1 MSEDFLLEDEDLYQ
15 QPEDDDLRETLNKHL
30 NDTEHDREVVH
41 KTMHALTDVMI
52 STSRDYDLAMNCKCV
67 LMEFYRRQGL
77 NEEEEIARIDAHA
90 HNLDEFDK
98 FMKARNGDLN
108 PKRISEQEFAHA
120 LDQLMESVDASNH
133 YIFKIQR
140 HWIAVFRVAA
150 DMQLIGENDYLGFCK
165 WIKKIHP
172 ASFRVKVTQGDLKQI
187 SNSDCYMKPY
197 EKWKFVPMGNVK
209 KKPYDAMVNV
219 VDYLK
224 KLLEKEGKVA

>member
-30 NDTEHDREVVH
+30 NVTEHDKEVVH
-41 KTMHALTDVMI
+41 NAMHALTDVMI
-52 STSRDYDLAMNCKCV
+52 SVSRNYEVAINCKWM
-67 LMEFYRRQGL
+67 LAEFNRRQGL
-77 NEEEEIARIDAHA
+77 NGDGEIARMEAHA
-90 HNLDEFDK
+90 HDLDEFDK
-98 FMKARNGDLN
+98 FKKARDGALN
-108 PKRISEQEFAHA
+108 PKRISEQDFAHA

-140 HWIAVFRVAA
+140 HWIAVFRVAV
-150 DMQLIGENDYLGFCK
+150 DMQLIGDNDYSGFCK
-165 WIKKIHP
+165 WIEEIHP

-219 VDYLK
+219 VDCFK
-224 KLLEKEGKVA
+224 KLLEKEVKVA

>member
-1 MSEDFLLEDEDLYQ
+1 MSEIEQ
-15 QPEDDDLRETLNKHL
+15 QPSGNLSAPRDDEGAMKSQNLPCKQEEAIRIIRLIVDVMNSTRDFKEANFCKRLLIDCSRKYHL
-30 NDTEHDREVVH
+30 NLD
-41 KTMHALTDVMI
+41 
-52 STSRDYDLAMNCKCV
+52 
-67 LMEFYRRQGL
+67 EFIEL
-77 NEEEEIARIDAHA
+77 VEAHA
-90 HNLDEFDK
+90 RDLDEFDK
-98 FMKARNGDLN
+98 FMKAKKGEQIS
-108 PKRISEQEFAHA
+108 KRLSEQDFAHA
-120 LDQLMESVDASNH
+120 IDQLMEALDESGH

-219 VDYLK
+219 VDCLK

>member
-30 NDTEHDREVVH
+30 NDTEHDKEVVH
-41 KTMHALTDVMI
+41 NAMHALTDVMI

-98 FMKARNGDLN
+98 FMKARNGD
-108 PKRISEQEFAHA
+108 
-120 LDQLMESVDASNH
+120 
-133 YIFKIQR
+133 
-140 HWIAVFRVAA
+140 
-150 DMQLIGENDYLGFCK
+150 
-165 WIKKIHP
+165 
-172 ASFRVKVTQGDLKQI
+172 
-187 SNSDCYMKPY
+187 SDCYMKPY

-219 VDYLK
+219 VDCLK

>member
-15 QPEDDDLRETLNKHL
+15 QPEDDDLRETLNKH
-30 NDTEHDREVVH
+30 
-41 KTMHALTDVMI
+41 
-52 STSRDYDLAMNCKCV
+52 
-67 LMEFYRRQGL
+67 
-77 NEEEEIARIDAHA
+77 
-90 HNLDEFDK
+90 
-98 FMKARNGDLN
+98 
-108 PKRISEQEFAHA
+108 
-120 LDQLMESVDASNH
+120 
-133 YIFKIQR
+133 
-140 HWIAVFRVAA
+140 
-150 DMQLIGENDYLGFCK
+150 MQLIGENDYLGFCK

-172 ASFRVKVTQGDLKQI
+172 ASFRVKVTRGDLKQI

>member
-30 NDTEHDREVVH
+30 NDTEHDKEVVH
-41 KTMHALTDVMI
+41 KTMHVLTDVMI

-108 PKRISEQEFAHA
+108 PKRISFAP
-120 LDQLMESVDASNH
+120 D
-133 YIFKIQR
+133 
-140 HWIAVFRVAA
+140 FRTSRV
-150 DMQLIGENDYLGFCK
+150 LGFGAFPFPIARVLA
-165 WIKKIHP
+165 WI
-172 ASFRVKVTQGDLKQI
+172 SCQ
-187 SNSDCYMKPY
+187 
-197 EKWKFVPMGNVK
+197 
-209 KKPYDAMVNV
+209 V
-219 VDYLK
+219 VAGAAYQPIVL
-224 KLLEKEGKVA
+224 